1 MLKVFTRSSVVKNT
15 PTIQGTQRHRPV
27 GWIPGSG
34 RSPGRENGK
43 PLQYSCLENSMDRG
57 ALAGYSP
64 WGPERV
70 GHDLVTNQQ
79 PHMCLTNDREK
90 VLDPLCR
97 LHSSRKEDP

>member
-1 MLKVFTRSSVVKNT
+1 
-15 PTIQGTQRHRPV
+15 
-27 GWIPGSG
+27 
-34 RSPGRENGK
+34 
-43 PLQYSCLENSMDRG
+43 MDRG

-79 PHMCLTNDREK
+79 PHVCLTNDREK